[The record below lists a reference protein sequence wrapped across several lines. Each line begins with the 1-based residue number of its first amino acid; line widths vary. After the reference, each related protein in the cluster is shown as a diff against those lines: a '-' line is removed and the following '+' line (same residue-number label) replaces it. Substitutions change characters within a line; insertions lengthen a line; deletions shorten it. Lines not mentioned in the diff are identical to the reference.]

1 MSNNVML
8 DDLEVID
15 HEMSSERDLVIRYFL
30 SILELRLSQI
40 GRQGPPLRVISLWT
54 VPVPIF
60 IIRVRIS
67 IAFIL
72 NN

>member
-1 MSNNVML
+1 MSINVMIH
-8 DDLEVID
+8 DLEVVD

-30 SILELRLSQI
+30 SILGLRLSEQI
-40 GRQGPPLRVISLWT
+40 GRQGPPLRVIGFWT
-54 VPVPIF
+54 VPIF